1 MRFSRMPLQRRLMA
15 IALVTSGAVL
25 LLTSAFFS
33 AYEIVGFLR
42 TTVQQLET
50 TTAIIAQNCTAV
62 LAFDDRAAAAD
73 ILSALKATPHV
84 TQAAL
89 YDVNGRLFAVYPK
102 DLAPSQFPPAPQ
114 AEGHRFENGFLI
126 QERAVTR
133 DERRLGVLYVKEDTK
148 AVAQRIRLYGG
159 IAAAVAGVAFLLA
172 SVLSTILQRQ
182 IVEPILALADTA
194 RTVTDRRN
202 YSVRAPSHSRGEVG
216 VLATAFNQMLT
227 QIQEQLGF
235 LELLNRITQAIG
247 ERLDLTS
254 MLSVML
260 SSLEDNFPV
269 RFVGAGLYRHDTTQ
283 LELVSVG
290 AKSAEL
296 AVTTSMTPGSV
307 LELAPDEL
315 QGWQNS
321 SQAYE
326 PDLSHAQSP
335 FAARIAKRGMRSL
348 VVSALRVESNNL
360 GVLIAAREQADGF
373 SVLDREFLRQL
384 AEHTALAV
392 HQANLYGELQ
402 QAYSELRLSQ
412 QAVMQQERL
421 RALGQMAMGI
431 AHDINNAIL
440 PAALYTESLL
450 EQETNLSPVARENLR
465 IVSRA
470 IEDVAATVGRMRE
483 FFRQRPPQVSLAEVH
498 VNRSI
503 QAVIDLT
510 RARWSDTPQQ
520 RGVVIKVAT
529 DLSPD
534 DPVILGIEGEVREAL
549 TNVFFN
555 SFDAMPDGGT
565 MTVRTR
571 TMPDRRVQ
579 IQVID
584 TGVGMD
590 EATRR
595 RCLEPF
601 YTTKGE
607 RGTGLGLAMVYGIAE
622 RHGASLEVGSTPGKG
637 TTFTFLFP
645 EAPPVTTMVSMD
657 PTADARSSRLHILV
671 TDDEPLIAKVL
682 AETLRRD
689 GHLVETANG
698 GQAGID
704 AFTSALDRGAP
715 FDVVIT
721 DLGMPYVDGRKVAAA
736 VKARSAHTPV
746 ILLTG
751 WGQSVLAEGEAIQHI
766 DRLLA
771 KPPKLADLREA
782 LAGCTVG
789 GDGSVRPA
797 AP

>member
-1 MRFSRMPLQRRLMA
+1 MA

-25 LLTSAFFS
+25 LLTSGFFS
-33 AYEIVGFLR
+33 AYEIITSTR
-42 TTVQQLET
+42 STVQQLET
-50 TTAIIAQNCTAV
+50 TSAIIAENSTAV
-62 LAFDDRAAAAD
+62 LAFDDRAGAED

-89 YDVNGRLFAVYPK
+89 YDANGKFFAGYPK
-102 DLAPSQFPPAPQ
+102 GLATSQFPPTPRTP
-114 AEGHRFENGFLI
+114 GHRFEKGFLI
-126 QERAVTR
+126 EERPVVR
-133 DERRLGVLYVKEDTK
+133 DERRLGTLYVKQDTT
-148 AVAQRIRLYGG
+148 AAAQRVRLY
-159 IAAAVAGVAFLLA
+159 AAMAASVAGIAFLLA
-172 SVLSTILQRQ
+172 YLLSRILQRQ
-182 IVEPILALADTA
+182 ITEPILTLADTA
-194 RTVTDRRN
+194 RTVSEKRN
-202 YSVRAPSHSRGEVG
+202 YSVRAQVHTNGEVG
-216 VLATAFNQMLT
+216 LLTTAFNQMLT

-235 LELLNRITQAIG
+235 LELLNHITQAIG

-269 RFVGAGLYRHDTTQ
+269 RFVCAGLHKRDARQ
-283 LELVSVG
+283 LEVASVG
-290 AKSAEL
+290 ARSSEA
-296 AVTTSMTPGSV
+296 AVTMSMAPGSV
-307 LELAPDEL
+307 LDLDPAALDRYEH
-315 QGWQNS
+315 G
-321 SQAYE
+321 SQSYE
-326 PDLSHAQSP
+326 PDLSHAQSS
-335 FAARIAKRGMRSL
+335 FAARLAKQGIRS
-348 VVSALRVESNNL
+348 VVLSPLRVESSNL
-360 GVLIAAREQADGF
+360 GVLIAAREQTDGF
-373 SVLDREFLRQL
+373 SALDREFLRQL
-384 AEHTALAV
+384 AEHAALAV

-402 QAYSELRLSQ
+402 QAYRELRLSQ

-450 EQETNLSPVARENLR
+450 EKETGLSPLARDNLR
-465 IVSRA
+465 TVSRA

-483 FFRQRPPQVSLAEVH
+483 FFRQRPPQVSLMPVF

-520 RGVVIKVAT
+520 RGVVIRIAT
-529 DLSPD
+529 ELSPD
-534 DPVILGIEGEVREAL
+534 DPVVLGVEGEIREAL

-555 SFDAMPDGGT
+555 AFDAMPDGGT
-565 MTVRTR
+565 LTVRTR
-571 TMPDRRVQ
+571 IRPDRKVQ
-579 IQVID
+579 IEVID

-607 RGTGLGLAMVYGIAE
+607 RGTGLGLAMVYGVTE
-622 RHGASLEVGSTPGKG
+622 RHGASIEIESTPGKG
-637 TTFTFLFP
+637 TTFRFLFP
-645 EAPPVTTMVSMD
+645 EPPAAATMPAMAAAAHAPK
-657 PTADARSSRLHILV
+657 AQLRILV
-671 TDDEPLIAKVL
+671 VDDEPLIAKVL
-682 AETLRRD
+682 EDTLRPD
-689 GHLVETANG
+689 GHQVEAAIG

-704 AFTSALDRGAP
+704 AFTSAVDQGKP

-736 VKARSAHTPV
+736 VKARSSHTPV

-751 WGQSVLAEGEAIQHI
+751 WGQSVLAEGEATQHI

-771 KPPKLADLREA
+771 KPPKLAELREA
-782 LAGCTVG
+782 LASCI
-789 GDGSVRPA
+789 A
-797 AP
+797 AGA